1 MQIANNSVV
10 EFHYRLTENNELIE
24 DSSNNTPL
32 LYLHGHGGL
41 FETMEAAFIDKT
53 VGDKF
58 EVTLTPEQS
67 YGERRE
73 GALQR
78 IPLKHLQ
85 GLEKGKKWLKGM
97 TAVVESNQGR
107 NEVTLV
113 KVGRFN
119 ADCDLNHPF
128 AGKTLTFAVEVM
140 TVRAATEDELSHG
153 HAHAKGGCGN
163 NH

>member
-1 MQIANNSVV
+1 MQIAKDSVV
-10 EFHYRLTENNELIE
+10 EFHYSVSEGTKLLEESTGK
-24 DSSNNTPL
+24 SPL

-41 FETMEAAFIDKT
+41 FETMELALNGKT

-58 EVTLTPEQS
+58 EVTLTPEQA

-85 GLEKGKKWLKGM
+85 GLAKGKKWTAGM

-107 NEVTLV
+107 NEVTLI

-128 AGKTLTFAVEVM
+128 AGKTLTFAVDVVS
-140 TVRAATEDELSHG
+140 VRAATEDELSHG
-153 HAHAKGGCGN
+153 HAHAKGGCG
-163 NH
+163 H

>member
-1 MQIANNSVV
+1 MQIAKNSVV
-10 EFHYRLTENNELIE
+10 EFHYRVSEGTQILE
-24 DSSNNTPL
+24 DSIGNAPL

-41 FETMEAAFIDKT
+41 FETMEAELTGKE

-58 EVTLTPEQS
+58 DITLTPEQS

-73 GALQR
+73 SAVQR

-85 GLEKGKKWLKGM
+85 GLEKGKKWTAGM
-97 TAVVESNQGR
+97 SAVVESNQGR
-107 NEVTLV
+107 NEVTLL

-128 AGKTLTFAVEVM
+128 AGKTLAFSVEVAS
-140 TVRAATEDELSHG
+140 VRAATEDELSHG
-153 HAHAKGGCGN
+153 HAHAKGGCG
-163 NH
+163 H

>member
-1 MQIANNSVV
+1 MQINKDSVV
-10 EFHYRLTENNELIE
+10 EFHYQVSEGTQLLE
-24 DSSNNTPL
+24 DSTGNDPL

-41 FETMEAAFIDKT
+41 FETMEAELLGKE

-58 EVTLTPEQS
+58 EITLTPEQS
-67 YGERRE
+67 YGQRRE
-73 GALQR
+73 SAIQR

-85 GLEKGKKWLKGM
+85 GLAKGKKWAAGM
-97 TAVVESNQGR
+97 SAVVDSNQGR

-128 AGKTLTFAVEVM
+128 AGKTLTFIVEVVS
-140 TVRAATEDELSHG
+140 VRAATEDELSHG
-153 HAHAKGGCGN
+153 HAHAKGGCG
-163 NH
+163 H

>member
-1 MQIANNSVV
+1 MQIAKDSVV
-10 EFHYRLTENNELIE
+10 EFHYRLTEGTDLLE
-24 DSSNNTPL
+24 DSAGHDPL
-32 LYLHGHGGL
+32 LYLHGAGGL
-41 FETMEAAFIDKT
+41 FETMELAFVGKT

-58 EVTLTPEQS
+58 EVTLTPDQS

-73 GALQR
+73 GAFQR

-85 GLEKGKKWLKGM
+85 GLNPGQKWAAGM

-107 NEVTLV
+107 NEVTLI

-128 AGKTLTFAVEVM
+128 AGKTLTFAIEVVS
-140 TVRAATEDELSHG
+140 VRAATEDELSHG
-153 HAHAKGGCGN
+153 HAHAKGGCE
-163 NH
+163 H

>member
-1 MQIANNSVV
+1 MQIAKNSVV
-10 EFHYRLTENNELIE
+10 EFHYRVNEGSELLE
-24 DSSNNTPL
+24 DSAGNAPL
-32 LYLHGHGGL
+32 LYLHGAGGL
-41 FETMEAAFIDKT
+41 FETMELAFVDKA

-73 GALQR
+73 GPDALQR

-85 GLEKGKKWLKGM
+85 GAKKWTAGM
-97 TAVVESNQGR
+97 TAVVESNQGKQ
-107 NEVTLV
+107 EVTIV

-128 AGKTLTFAVEVM
+128 AGKTLTFNIEVVS
-140 TVRAATEDELSHG
+140 VRAATDDELSHG
-153 HAHAKGGCGN
+153 HAHAKGGCG
-163 NH
+163 HS